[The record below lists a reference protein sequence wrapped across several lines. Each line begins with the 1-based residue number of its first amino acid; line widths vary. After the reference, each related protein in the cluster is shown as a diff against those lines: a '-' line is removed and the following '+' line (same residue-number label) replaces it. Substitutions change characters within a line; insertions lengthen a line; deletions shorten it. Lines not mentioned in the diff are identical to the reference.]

1 MKKLLSV
8 ILVLILFFCI
18 TGCEEGK
25 YADKNFNIETDM
37 QYYYRQSGT
46 DLPMTESPNGYY
58 YMYYSKTN
66 NILFYVDK
74 ETEEA
79 TPLCSKPN
87 CLHDNPNSC
96 DAYFDVSESVMNNQ
110 MIQYYNGKLYILCG
124 EYDKD
129 FIEYKQYLLR
139 CDLDGSNRKRVSDDF
154 DFCFSFWC
162 IHRGYLYYGRDNGI
176 VRLSMDNLDGESEMV
191 FEIKNYIKDNESA
204 FQPILAYDHY
214 LYFNVDE
221 QNEEENTV
229 ESYAVAL
236 DLKTLRYN
244 KIRYKD
250 ETFVSINSF
259 AKGKVL
265 GICRDKK
272 TGEYVYLRGNLDGT
286 GFRECYRRSEIST
299 AYCDGNYYYF
309 SDAITHAGDENYI
322 PNITV
327 LDLDMNEVDSFK
339 LPEGSWWFNAQSTD
353 CFIMKAVDKNNRPIL
368 VYADKGQ
375 LGSCK
380 GKTIEYKT
388 LCNMDFNTNTDNYYY
403 EAE

>member
-139 CDLDGSNRKRVSDDF
+139 CDLD
-154 DFCFSFWC
+154 
-162 IHRGYLYYGRDNGI
+162 
-176 VRLSMDNLDGESEMV
+176 
-191 FEIKNYIKDNESA
+191 
-204 FQPILAYDHY
+204 
-214 LYFNVDE
+214 
-221 QNEEENTV
+221 
-229 ESYAVAL
+229 
-236 DLKTLRYN
+236 
-244 KIRYKD
+244 
-250 ETFVSINSF
+250 
-259 AKGKVL
+259 
-265 GICRDKK
+265 
-272 TGEYVYLRGNLDGT
+272 
-286 GFRECYRRSEIST
+286 
-299 AYCDGNYYYF
+299 
-309 SDAITHAGDENYI
+309 
-322 PNITV
+322 
-327 LDLDMNEVDSFK
+327 
-339 LPEGSWWFNAQSTD
+339 
-353 CFIMKAVDKNNRPIL
+353 
-368 VYADKGQ
+368 
-375 LGSCK
+375 
-380 GKTIEYKT
+380 
-388 LCNMDFNTNTDNYYY
+388 
-403 EAE
+403 